1 MGQSIPPMP
10 PRRPSQQQAFSI
22 AKNLGTTTDDIYSRL
37 TLDDLAAWATYYAEP
52 VDAPDGSQHDGSA
65 E

>member
-10 PRRPSQQQAFSI
+10 PRRPQQQKAFSI
-22 AKNLGTTTDDIYSRL
+22 ASHLGTTTDDIYSRM

-52 VDAPDGSQHDGSA
+52 MDAPDGSQHDWSA